1 MNMNLIPQTT
11 AIQSSI
17 GMSGYRHAFAS
28 CTNVAPFAVRT
39 VDLAL
44 GQVAL
49 EPATA
54 TRQGWV
60 RGTYAWSP
68 PSV

>member
-1 MNMNLIPQTT
+1 MSINLIKMTT
-11 AIQSSI
+11 DLQSSF
-17 GMSGYRHAFAS
+17 GMSGYRHAFAP
-28 CTNVAPFAVRT
+28 CTSGAHFAVRT
-39 VDLAL
+39 IDLVQ

-54 TRQGWV
+54 ARKSWV

-68 PSV
+68 PTV